1 MSISSSDFTKQ
12 ALGGIPHRQEQ
23 RVADDFRTMRQA
35 KAQVVQGTA
44 DSNTTGMGNNAQ
56 AAAQSVKIEPQ
67 EIEKVNQKMSQLN
80 VHLSFEMSEGSNQ
93 NIVKVL
99 DQTTGD
105 VVRQIPTEEFLKMS
119 ERIDAIMS
127 QLSEVK
133 GSLVNSQA

>member
-1 MSISSSDFTKQ
+1 MSISSSDFSKQ
-12 ALGGIPHRQEQ
+12 ALGGIPNRPDQ
-23 RVADDFRTMRQA
+23 RIADDFRAMRQVNS
-35 KAQVVQGTA
+35 KVVQNTA
-44 DSNTTGMGNNAQ
+44 DSNRANSGNQGQ
-56 AAAQSVKIEPQ
+56 ASQSSPKIEPQ
-67 EIEKVNQKMSQLN
+67 QVEKVNQKMAQLS
-80 VHLSFEMSEGSNQ
+80 VHLSFEVNEGGDQ
-93 NIVKVL
+93 NVVKVM